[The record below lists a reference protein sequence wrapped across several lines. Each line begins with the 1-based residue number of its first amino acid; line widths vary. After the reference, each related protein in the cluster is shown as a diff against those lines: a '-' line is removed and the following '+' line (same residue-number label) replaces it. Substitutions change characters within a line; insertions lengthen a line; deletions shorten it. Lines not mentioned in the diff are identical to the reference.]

1 MKIKINININLIK
14 IIFKSKISINYLE
27 SLKKIEQIKMS
38 DSKVKTFIEEIKKE
52 MKGFKLTYEKKKR
65 INRETIRNRWREW

>member
-1 MKIKINININLIK
+1 M
-14 IIFKSKISINYLE
+14 E

-38 DSKVKTFIEEIKKE
+38 DSKVKEFIEEIKNE

-65 INRETIRNRWREW
+65 INKETIRNR